1 MKTVRFVQSSQV
13 KRSGKSSIWTSYFVY
28 PLCKCYNVMKK
39 FEDFIYL
46 NMDKYPHF
54 LSFLYLLFVSVKI
67 KNAIFILEVNYII
80 LLDLN
85 INMF

>member
-1 MKTVRFVQSSQV
+1 
-13 KRSGKSSIWTSYFVY
+13 
-28 PLCKCYNVMKK
+28 MKK

-54 LSFLYLLFVSVKI
+54 ISFLYFLLVSVKI